1 MEQMARNNHGHPEAG
16 SDPTSR
22 TRARARSNNYAYQ
35 NWKEGQV
42 RALNESSPGSSTPRR
57 GYKTGDLGI
66 LQLFGCCA
74 SFSSSIV
81 LALYVQDQVA
91 AQHTASILLWGIVP
105 LMLFW
110 QCRLWLTTVRGNM
123 HYDPIIY
130 AAHDWLSWLVA
141 LGLITMLSV
150 ASSRLLVGF

>member
-1 MEQMARNNHGHPEAG
+1 
-16 SDPTSR
+16 
-22 TRARARSNNYAYQ
+22 
-35 NWKEGQV
+35 
-42 RALNESSPGSSTPRR
+42 
-57 GYKTGDLGI
+57 

-110 QCRLWLTTVRGNM
+110 QCRLWLTTARGNM

-130 AAHDWLSWLVA
+130 AAHDWVSWLVA